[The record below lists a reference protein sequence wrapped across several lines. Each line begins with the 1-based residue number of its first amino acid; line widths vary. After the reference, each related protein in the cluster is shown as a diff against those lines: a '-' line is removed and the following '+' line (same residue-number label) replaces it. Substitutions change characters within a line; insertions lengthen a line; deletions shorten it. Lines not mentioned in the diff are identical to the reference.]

1 MIIIIRK
8 TVAVFHLKKQA
19 MTNEASLNHGSI
31 EDIILSHDGR
41 GISALRPFLSSTFC
55 QDAARFIIDKSQAR
69 RKTAIVVTG
78 FYILSA
84 RAPESDGPPGAIAIA
99 KALDA
104 LGFDVFLVSD
114 RYTAP
119 LLTIDGFRKHEV
131 IEFPIAD
138 HETSRKIARNIL
150 FEIQPDI
157 TISIERCG
165 MNAGGKYL
173 NMRSRDISSHTA
185 KVDYLFFGQDNTIGI
200 GDGGNEIGM
209 GNLAEQVKKI
219 PSLVPD
225 PAVTPV
231 NKLIIASISNWGGYG
246 LVAALSEL
254 TRRDLLPSVTWD
266 RDIISELAAR
276 GAVDGISGERKPF
289 VDSLT
294 AEQHSWVVA
303 ELRKHV
309 LKDAAAVPVRVRR
322 ITNP

>member
-1 MIIIIRK
+1 
-8 TVAVFHLKKQA
+8 
-19 MTNEASLNHGSI
+19 MTSDANPDYSTI

-41 GISALRPFLSSTFC
+41 GISALRPFLSTTFC
-55 QDAARFIIDKSQAR
+55 QDAARFIIEKSQAR
-69 RKTAIVVTG
+69 RKTAIVATG

-131 IEFPIAD
+131 IEFPIAGHD
-138 HETSRKIARNIL
+138 ASRKIARNIL
-150 FEIQPDI
+150 FEIGPDVV
-157 TISIERCG
+157 ISIERCG
-165 MNAGGKYL
+165 MTAGGKHL
-173 NMRSRDISSHTA
+173 NMRGRDISNHTA
-185 KVDYLFFGQDNTIGI
+185 KVDYLFFGQENTIGI

-209 GNLAEQVKKI
+209 GNVAEQVKKV
-219 PSLVPD
+219 PSLVTD
-225 PAVTPV
+225 PAITPV

-254 TRRDLLPSVTWD
+254 TQSDLLPSVTWD

-303 ELRKHV
+303 ELRKHIRRDV
-309 LKDAAAVPVRVRR
+309 AAVPVKVRR
-322 ITNP
+322 ASAL